1 MMLQEKEWN
10 RTSIESNIID
20 KYKSKFIQT
29 KHPINDLREEA
40 YQTAVSRVVSL
51 GEQNFYSI
59 TLPTGLG
66 KTFTAYKT
74 ALQIKE
80 LYAPDF
86 RIVYCLP
93 FTSIIYQNRSEEHRS
108 QLQSSVPCL

>member
-1 MMLQEKEWN
+1 M
-10 RTSIESNIID
+10 
-20 KYKSKFIQT
+20 YKSKFIQT

-51 GEQNFYSI
+51 GELNFYSI

-93 FTSIIYQNRSEEHRS
+93 FTSIIDQNASFFNEILESASIDNENIVVVRHISIPAVS
-108 QLQSSVPCL
+108 K